1 MKEAPINLFDCV
13 ARYLGDD
20 FLIRFIRATILL
32 LIDVNGLSRYLCLEI
47 YKSKA

>member
-32 LIDVNGLSRYLCLEI
+32 LIDINGLDSLSRDI